1 MKKPQSKATVKKL
14 TPPRSDRANRA
25 NRANCPVKS
34 SKKETGKPVKK
45 TTPPR
50 SDRANRANRLSEP
63 ILKPFS
69 FTGWDYQKPELDRA
83 EARAKCDD
91 HSADQFNQ
99 DGRGPE
105 AEEARAQAA
114 WWRALGT
121 FPESD
126 AETPYLKTE
135 QDAFDAL
142 DVLLARAE
150 SHQAPVIPLAAL
162 LRHLL
167 DGLHALAAHG
177 DKLAGQMLLNTIG
190 AAVIQFEML
199 ADKKPELFQEYARG
213 SLAIPGMI
221 SRNKEKCADNQALLE
236 KLKQG
241 EDCPLAIL
249 PTGNTGQKWRLKD
262 RPANALA
269 VRLWSYI
276 EAARNSYELHSLLAG
291 LGRGSTLPE
300 WREDAKKLKPFSPET
315 WPTWAAVA
323 WTILDKGNHPG
334 LHGPTRIVNQSKRGG
349 YGAAAL
355 MRSDSK
361 KALDAAFET
370 IATGQNPKKTSL
382 RGAKA

>member
-1 MKKPQSKATVKKL
+1 MRKPQSKATAKKL
-14 TPPRSDRANRA
+14 TPPRANRA
-25 NRANCPVKS
+25 NRANRPVKS

-45 TTPPR
+45 IILSR
-50 SDRANRANRLSEP
+50 ADRANRADRLSEP
-63 ILKPFS
+63 MLKPFS
-69 FTGWDYQKPELDRA
+69 FTAWDYQKPELGRA

-99 DGRGPE
+99 DSRIPE

-114 WWRALGT
+114 WWRTLGT

-126 AETPYLKTE
+126 AEPSYRNCE

-142 DVLLARAE
+142 DKLLARAE
-150 SHQAPVIPLAAL
+150 SHQYPVIALAGL
-162 LRHLL
+162 LSHLL

-177 DKLAGQMLLNTIG
+177 DKLAGGMLLNTI
-190 AAVIQFEML
+190 ADAVGQFEML
-199 ADKKPELFQEYARG
+199 SWEKPELFQDYARG
-213 SLAIPGMI
+213 STAIPGMI
-221 SRNKEKCADNQALLE
+221 SRNKEKCADNQALLVE
-236 KLKQG
+236 LQQG
-241 EDCPLAIL
+241 EGENCPLKIL
-249 PTGNTGQKWRLKD
+249 PTGNTGPKWQLKN

-269 VRLWSYI
+269 VRLQSYI
-276 EAARNSYELHSLLAG
+276 EKARNSYELHSLLVG

-300 WREDAKKLKPFSPET
+300 WRHEAKKLKPFSPET

-323 WTILDKGNHPG
+323 WTILDNGNHPG
-334 LHGPTRIVNQSKRGG
+334 LHGKTRIVNQSKRDG
-349 YGAAAL
+349 YGAAVL

-370 IATGQNPKKTSL
+370 IATGRNPKKTSL

>member
-1 MKKPQSKATVKKL
+1 MRKPQSKATAKNL
-14 TPPRSDRANRA
+14 TPNRA
-25 NRANCPVKS
+25 NRVNRPVKS

-50 SDRANRANRLSEP
+50 SDRANRANRANRLSEP
-63 ILKPFS
+63 MLKSFS
-69 FTGWDYQKPELDRA
+69 FAGWGYQMPELGRA
-83 EARAKCDD
+83 EGRAKCHD

-105 AEEARAQAA
+105 AEEARTQAA

-121 FPESD
+121 FPEAD

-150 SHQAPVIPLAAL
+150 SHQAPVIPLAGL

-177 DKLAGQMLLNTIG
+177 DKLAGGMLLNTIG
-190 AAVIQFEML
+190 AAVTQFEML
-199 ADKKPELFQEYARG
+199 AWKKPELFQDYARG

-221 SRNKEKCADNQALLE
+221 SRNAEKQTDNQDLLV
-236 KLKQG
+236 KLGQG

-262 RPANALA
+262 RPAIALA
-269 VRLWSYI
+269 VRLQSYI
-276 EAARNSYELHSLLAG
+276 EAARSNYDLHVLDH
-291 LGRGSTLPE
+291 R
-300 WREDAKKLKPFSPET
+300 REGFKPPGWLNEATKLEPFSPATAEA
-315 WPTWAAVA
+315 WAKVA
-323 WTILDKGNHPG
+323 WAVLDDGKRPE
-334 LHGPTRIVNQSKRGG
+334 LYVEKTSIVNKP
-349 YGAAAL
+349 
-355 MRSDSK
+355 SDRDWRTATRK
-361 KALDAAFET
+361 TFFESFVT
-370 IATGQNPKKTSL
+370 IATGEHPKTS
-382 RGAKA
+382 RRRTKG